1 MIDKTFPIVEQLIDS
16 GLQLSENLNQLLRQE
31 TDTLKQISVA
41 AELNDITRKKQQ
53 LIDGLNLFSNHLGQI
68 LTTEQLPNNRLGI
81 ETYLARANDAGQA
94 SSQATKNWHRMAQL
108 THDNQSLNDQNG
120 ASIDLLLKRTQQSLN
135 ILKGTSQTSHTYGP
149 DGSTKSDTASATI
162 ISV

>member
-1 MIDKTFPIVEQLIDS
+1 MIDKTFPTVEQLIDS

-31 TDTLKQISVA
+31 ADALKQISA
-41 AELNDITRKKQQ
+41 AEELNDITRKKQQ
-53 LIDGLNLFSNHLGQI
+53 LLDGLDLFSKHLEQI

-81 ETYLARANDAGQA
+81 ETYLARVDNAGQD
-94 SSQATKNWHRMAQL
+94 SRQATKNWHQMVHL

-120 ASIDLLLKRTQQSLN
+120 ASIDLLLKRTQHSLN
-135 ILKGTSQTSHTYGP
+135 ILKGKSQTSHIYGP
-149 DGSTKSDTASATI
+149 DGSTKSDTASSTI